1 MNESWAHGYYA
12 EEGYVYGFYYE
23 TMPAHIRWACALQG
37 ADAPGNN
44 FTFLDLGCGQGFSLI
59 VSAIFHPESKFIG
72 VDFMP
77 RHIAHANQLAKA
89 AGVTNVIFIEGD
101 FLDLAQNA
109 DQIGPVDYAVAHG
122 ISTWVAPEV
131 TEAMFKL
138 AEKVLKPGGVMY
150 NSYNA
155 YPGWYDASPF
165 QQLVSLE
172 MRSKSGVEAIAG
184 AVDLM
189 GKLKGANAKLF
200 GSLPGL
206 DNRLEALKT
215 AYSSY
220 LVQEYNNKNWQ
231 PRYVGEMI
239 DVAYRHKLEYA
250 GTANLCEAIESSYSA
265 EARDLIA
272 QQKDL
277 KTRETVRDFLINQ
290 CFRRDLYVKGFK
302 PLWSTKKT
310 ELLGT
315 QRFVPLS
322 YQPRPEVGKPFE
334 FFQGHLHLSTERETF
349 LEVLNAF
356 ESTGSS
362 VSEVHAKVPQH
373 TLLEIAEMTSYLYFG
388 GWLALHNNSGSAA
401 VKRLN
406 HTLLNAHLNG
416 APYNQLASGLAS
428 TVMRLSDAQMMIC
441 AIHQKGVSREDL
453 PRVLMSALI
462 DLDRKFGIDGKLL
475 DGPEGEQEA
484 QKHVDHFF
492 AEVLPELLR
501 MEMI

>member
-23 TMPAHIRWACALQG
+23 STPAHIRWACALQG
-37 ADAPGNN
+37 ADAPENN
-44 FTFLDLGCGQGFSLI
+44 FTLLDLGCGQGFSLI
-59 VSAIFHPESKFIG
+59 VSAIFYPESKFIG
-72 VDFMP
+72 IDFMP

-89 AGVTNVIFIEGD
+89 AGVTNVTFIEGD
-101 FLDLAQNA
+101 FLELAHNA

-122 ISTWVAPEV
+122 ISAWVAPEV

-138 AEKVLKPGGVMY
+138 AGKVLKPGGVMY

-155 YPGWYDASPF
+155 YPGWYEASPF
-165 QQLVSLE
+165 QHLVSLE

-184 AVDLM
+184 AVDLI
-189 GKLKGANAKLF
+189 GKLKDLDAKLF
-200 GSLPGL
+200 ASLPGL
-206 DNRLEALKT
+206 SNRLEGLKT
-215 AYSSY
+215 ADSNY
-220 LVQEYNNKNWQ
+220 LVQEYNNHNWQ
-231 PRYVGEMI
+231 PRYFGDMI

-250 GTANLCEAIESSYSA
+250 GTANLCEAINSSYSA

-290 CFRRDLYVKGFK
+290 CFRRDLYAKGLR
-302 PLWSTKKT
+302 PLWTTKKT
-310 ELLGT
+310 EVLGT
-315 QRFVPLS
+315 QRFVPLGFKL
-322 YQPRPEVGKPFE
+322 PPDVGKPFE
-334 FFQGHLHLSTERETF
+334 FSQGHLRLSTERETF

-356 ESTGSS
+356 EATGSS
-362 VSEVHAKVPQH
+362 VSEVHSRVPQH

-388 GWLALHNNSGSAA
+388 GWLAFHNNSATAA

-406 HTLLNAHLNG
+406 HALLDAHLNG
-416 APYNQLASGLAS
+416 APYNQLALGVAS
-428 TVMRLSDAQMMIC
+428 TVLRLSDAQVMVC
-441 AIHQKGVSREDL
+441 ALHVKGVSREEL
-453 PRVLMSALI
+453 PRVLMSTLA

-475 DGPEGEQEA
+475 DGPDGEIEA

-492 AEVLPELLR
+492 AVTLPELLR
-501 MEMI
+501 LEVI